1 MLAVHNMLDRDTPAS
16 GTVALVLA
24 GGVAVALNIITC
36 AVMLAAFMGRVEL
49 SANST
54 QLLTG
59 WGGGI
64 IGVLG
69 SYIGFTFGQRK
80 SNGPPPPPAEAPPAE
95 AEPYQP
101 MGGQQ

>member
-1 MLAVHNMLDRDTPAS
+1 MIDRDTPAS
-16 GTVALVLA
+16 GSVALVLA
-24 GGVAVALNIITC
+24 IGVVAALNIITC
-36 AVMLAAFMGRVEL
+36 ALMVAAFHVDPPEL
-49 SANST
+49 SANGT

-80 SNGPPPPPAEAPPAE
+80 SNGTTPPAAEPPAE